1 MNLVEGDEAVVEK
14 PQGTFEPFVVHYA
27 ETFIIPANVGT
38 YIVRPLDAKNPI
50 PQRAPGI
57 APTDKEID
65 RDDGDIYPG
74 EVSMRNRHC

>member
-38 YIVRPLDAKNPI
+38 YIVRPLDAKNERQLAI
-50 PQRAPGI
+50 LKAFVS
-57 APTDKEID
+57 ASHSD
-65 RDDGDIYPG
+65 R
-74 EVSMRNRHC
+74 